1 MKPLRILTAIAAL
14 ALIGAA
20 IAGYIVFLA
29 PHEFGNETERTVFI
43 RRGQPFTSIVDSLAD
58 RGIIANPTMFR
69 IVAKVLGGAERVQA
83 GKYRFENGVSHM
95 DVFLALRDGNA
106 NQLVKVSIPEGSRP
120 RLQARLFARAIGIDS
135 ARYVALAYDPE
146 VARDYDIEG
155 ASLEGYLL
163 PETYMLRWGMDER
176 ELIAMQMR
184 AFRAFF
190 SDSLKE
196 RARQLGW
203 SVHETVTFA
212 SIVEGE
218 ARLDAERPVIAGVYH
233 NRLRKGMKLEA
244 DPTIQYLFDER
255 PRRVLYEDLRRD
267 SPYNTYLYAG
277 LPPGPVNNPGKAS
290 ILASLSPAS
299 HDYIFFVATG
309 KGGHWFASTYAQHV
323 SNVRKYRQERSRQW
337 REQKGPA

>member
-1 MKPLRILTAIAAL
+1 MKLLRILLVVVAL
-14 ALIGAA
+14 AIIGVA
-20 IAGYIVFLA
+20 IAGYIVFLS
-29 PHEFGNETERTVFI
+29 PHSFDGDAERTVFI
-43 RRGQPFTSIVDSLAD
+43 RRGQPFTHIVDSLEQ
-58 RGIIANPTMFR
+58 RGIIGDPTMFR

-83 GKYRFENGVSHM
+83 GKYRFASGTSNM

-120 RLQARLFARAIGIDS
+120 RLQAKLFARAIGIDS

-146 VARDYDIEG
+146 LARDYDIEG

-176 ELIAMQMR
+176 DLIEMQVH
-184 AFRAFF
+184 AFRSFF
-190 SDSLKE
+190 TDSLKE

-203 SVHETVTFA
+203 SVHQVVTFA

-218 ARLDAERPVIAGVYH
+218 ARLDAERPIIAGVYH

-255 PRRVLYEDLRRD
+255 PRRVLYEDLRRN

-290 ILASLSPAS
+290 ILASLAPAS
-299 HDYIFFVATG
+299 HSYIFFVATG
-309 KGGHWFASTYAQHV
+309 KGGHWFASTYAEHV
-323 SNVRKYRQERSRQW
+323 GNVKRYRQERARQW

>member
-1 MKPLRILTAIAAL
+1 MKRILLLLIIIL
-14 ALIGAA
+14 LIGAA
-20 IAGYIVFLA
+20 IAGYMIFLA
-29 PHEFGNETERTVFI
+29 PNDFGGDAERTVFV
-43 RRGQPFTSIVDSLAD
+43 RRGQPFTHVVDSLEV
-58 RGIIANPTMFR
+58 RGIISDRRMFK
-69 IVAKVLGGAERVQA
+69 IVAKVLGGSEKVQA
-83 GKYRFENGVSHM
+83 GKYRFASGTSNL
-95 DVFLALRDGNA
+95 DIFIALRDGNA

-135 ARYVALAYDPE
+135 ARYVNLAYDPE
-146 VARDYDIEG
+146 IARDYKVEG

-163 PETYMLRWGMDER
+163 PETYVLRWGMDER
-176 ELIAMQMR
+176 ELIDMQLR

-190 SDSLKE
+190 TDSLEE

-203 SVHETVTFA
+203 SVHQTLTFA

-255 PRRVLYEDLRRD
+255 PRRVLYEDLRRN
-267 SPYNTYLYAG
+267 SPYNTYMYAG

-290 ILASLSPAS
+290 ILASLYPAS
-299 HDYIFFVATG
+299 HGYIFFVATG
-309 KGGHWFASTYAQHV
+309 KGGHWFATTYAEHV
-323 SNVRKYRQERSRQW
+323 SNVRKYRRERSRQL
-337 REQKGPA
+337 RG